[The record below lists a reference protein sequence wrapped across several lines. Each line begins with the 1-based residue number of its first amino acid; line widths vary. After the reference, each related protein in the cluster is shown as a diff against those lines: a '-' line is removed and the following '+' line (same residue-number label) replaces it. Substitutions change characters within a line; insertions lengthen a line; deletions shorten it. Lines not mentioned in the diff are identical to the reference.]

1 MTEPLLRSLIQEKLV
16 AGRLPYT
23 SIPRLWGGP
32 GSGETCDGCEETVTK
47 DQLVL
52 ENLDAVG
59 AGVQFHVSCFHVW
72 EAERQL
78 HGPQNTALGA
88 MRA

>member
-1 MTEPLLRSLIQEKLV
+1 MTERILRALIQEKIV

-47 DQLVL
+47 DQMVL
-52 ENLDAVG
+52 ENLDATG
-59 AGVQFHVSCFHVW
+59 SGVQFHVPCFHVW
-72 EAERQL
+72 ESERQL
-78 HGPQNTALGA
+78 HGSQTPFVAG
-88 MRA
+88 